1 MRPLPLETDRDADAN
16 ARQTRPDPT
25 EARPSSEDEEIWLE
39 VQEF

>member
-16 ARQTRPDPT
+16 ARQTRSDHA
-25 EARPSSEDEEIWLE
+25 EARPPSEDEEIWLE